1 MSHTYESSITPFF
14 VRKLGQAVFRACMS
28 HINLAIYEIMCLEII
43 LLIAIKKILIIP
55 QMMKNFIKF
64 LFNIFSWFLKI
75 FARLQQF

>member
-1 MSHTYESSITPFF
+1 MYHVYVP
-14 VRKLGQAVFRACMS
+14 GMS

-64 LFNIFSWFLKI
+64 QFNIFSWSVKI